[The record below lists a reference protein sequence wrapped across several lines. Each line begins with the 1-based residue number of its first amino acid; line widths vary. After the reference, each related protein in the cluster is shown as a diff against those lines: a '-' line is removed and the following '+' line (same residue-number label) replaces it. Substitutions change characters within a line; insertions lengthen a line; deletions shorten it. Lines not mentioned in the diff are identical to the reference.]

1 MVKLS
6 ELLKYDKQTYDLFM
20 SEVVRL
26 DSDAWWKECVMRD
39 ATMAGA
45 IVFRHTAQGIDY
57 WWDVAYQVE
66 RMNSRNYAK
75 V

>member
-6 ELLKYDKQTYDLFM
+6 ELRKYDKETYNLFM
-20 SEVVRL
+20 REVKR
-26 DSDAWWKECVMRD
+26 SDCSAWWKDCVMRD

-45 IVFRHTAQGIDY
+45 IVFRNTTQGSDY